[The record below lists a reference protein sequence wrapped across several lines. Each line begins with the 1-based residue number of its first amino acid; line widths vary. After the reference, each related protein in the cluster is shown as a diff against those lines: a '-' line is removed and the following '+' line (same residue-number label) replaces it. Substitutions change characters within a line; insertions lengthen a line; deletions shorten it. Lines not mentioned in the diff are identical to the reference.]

1 MANKFSKGRG
11 SEKQKSEYDQKIIDI
26 RRVTRV
32 TKGGKRF
39 NFRVTM
45 VTGNRKGEVGVGT
58 GKASD
63 TAGAIEK
70 LLEMQRRI

>member
-45 VTGNRKGEVGVGT
+45 VTGNRKGDVGV
-58 GKASD
+58 
-63 TAGAIEK
+63 
-70 LLEMQRRI
+70 